1 MRRSIYLAKLSGLLS
16 YFVYSEFFGVR
27 AAGAHSAHT
36 QQKVT
41 RP

>member
-27 AAGAHSAHT
+27 AAGACTPRKRS
-36 QQKVT
+36 
-41 RP
+41 RR